1 MPACARA
8 STSLIALE
16 FWAVRSSSSL
26 VLLMIGVVCSLTY
39 FLLAQPTDATMLATR
54 ANANEVRF
62 MCGGLL
68 PLFLLALKTW
78 DLTRWGVSDQNQDP
92 FTTGGLFS
100 HTPSEH
106 EACQLQTPTRH
117 AIRHPSYKPEMA
129 IQYSSR
135 CMCQLK
141 IEENLYSLRNS
152 ATL

>member
-1 MPACARA
+1 MPACSRA

-68 PLFLLALKTW
+68 PLFLLLALKTW
-78 DLTRWGVSDQNQDP
+78 DLTRWGVSDQKSRPVYDGWLVQP
-92 FTTGGLFS
+92 HS
-100 HTPSEH
+100 
-106 EACQLQTPTRH
+106 
-117 AIRHPSYKPEMA
+117 IR
-129 IQYSSR
+129 
-135 CMCQLK
+135 
-141 IEENLYSLRNS
+141 
-152 ATL
+152 